1 MRMVCAWC
9 NACNMVLGQVKT
21 DEKSNK
27 ITPIPAL
34 LDLLALEEAIINI
47 DAMDCRQQIAEKIID
62 HKADYILAVK
72 ENKPHLPD
80 DNKRSL

>member
-1 MRMVCAWC
+1 MACAWC
-9 NACNMVLGQVKT
+9 NACNMVLGQVKI

-34 LDLLALEEAIINI
+34 LDLLALEGPIINI
-47 DAMDCRQQIAEKIID
+47 DAMDYRQQIAEKIID
-62 HKADYILAVK
+62 HKADYVLAVK
-72 ENKPHLPD
+72 ENKPHLLD

>member
-1 MRMVCAWC
+1 MVP
-9 NACNMVLGQVKT
+9 GQVKT

-34 LDLLALEEAIINI
+34 LDLLALEGAIINI

-62 HKADYILAVK
+62 HKADYVLAVRRTSPIYLMIIK
-72 ENKPHLPD
+72 KPLNKQLSLPTI
-80 DNKRSL
+80 